1 MEESYFMSDSQ
12 ELIRVTVERHLDG
25 ARLSQVLPRE
35 GGPQGYSGATLTY
48 FDVTY
53 QQNGTNEQTVLVV
66 KDAPMME
73 RQAMTWLGEQGAPV
87 PFSHTFDL
95 ETDARRPIC
104 MQYVGSVTPPA
115 ERVQQAARTLAAVH
129 AAGLKRRQELSW
141 LPRADADF
149 YAGWLIHNC
158 WRDPW
163 QRVLSNDDPFTD
175 AFGNQWPAAEPG
187 ADFAAEFAG
196 YSQPLEEA
204 AARFLDAMTFLWNEG
219 DSLTILH
226 GDFHDDH
233 VRTLNGREYIID
245 WGDARFGSLYVD
257 LPNYFS
263 RQDALLYRD
272 ALAELGHDIPAEQFL
287 ARYDAVRPYPGFKY
301 FGIGLWNWRY
311 GNPLHQ
317 AKHVYHFMKMILPY
331 VESGA

>member
-1 MEESYFMSDSQ
+1 MAQIQ
-12 ELIRVTVERHLDG
+12 ELIQATIGAYYGPSAHLVK
-25 ARLSQVLPRE
+25 LNPQT
-35 GGPQGYSGATLTY
+35 GGPQGYSGATLSY
-48 FDVTY
+48 YDVTY
-53 QQNGTNEQTVLVV
+53 EQNGTAGQTALVI
-66 KDAPMME
+66 KDAPLAE
-73 RQAMTWLGEQGAPV
+73 RRALTWLGQQNVPV

-95 ETDARRPIC
+95 ATDDRRPLC
-104 MQYVGSVTPPA
+104 MQYVGSVTPPV
-115 ERVQQAARTLAAVH
+115 ERAQQAARTLAAIH

-141 LPRADADF
+141 LPQADANF

-163 QRVLSNDDPFTD
+163 QRAMSGDDPFTD

-187 ADFAAEFAG
+187 GNFPAEFAP
-196 YSQPLEEA
+196 YTQPIEEA
-204 AARFLDAMTFLWNEG
+204 AGRFLDIMTILWHEG

-263 RQDALLYRD
+263 RENVLLYRD

-287 ARYDAVRPYPGFKY
+287 ARYDAVQPYPGFKY
-301 FGIGLWNWRY
+301 FGMGIWNYRS
-311 GNPLHQ
+311 GNPPHQ
-317 AKHVYHFMKMILPY
+317 SRHVYHFMKMILPG
-331 VESGA
+331 VAQSA